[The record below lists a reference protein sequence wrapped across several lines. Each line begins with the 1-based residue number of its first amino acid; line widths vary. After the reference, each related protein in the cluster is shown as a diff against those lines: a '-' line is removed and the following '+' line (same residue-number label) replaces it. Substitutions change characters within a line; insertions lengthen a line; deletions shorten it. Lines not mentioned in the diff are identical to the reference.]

1 MNEIKKF
8 FKQDEVEEKFRLLLG
23 ERAPQFLTS
32 VMQAVSENYDLQYV
46 DPKSIY
52 GAAVTAALINLPINK
67 NLGFAHI
74 VPYKGVAQFQMGW
87 KGFVQLAHRTNQFVR
102 INPTDVMEG
111 EIIERDRLT
120 GDMKFKW
127 LPDSERKGLEP
138 IGYVSYFRLVNGF
151 ESTFYMTSEELDAH
165 AKKYSEAY
173 RNNNGPWVNDKPA
186 MCRKTV
192 IKLNL
197 SKNAPLSLDMQR
209 AIMFDQGVTF
219 DGETVEY
226 VDNPEI
232 EIIDEKQKAI
242 AEKLNGILD

>member
-8 FKQDEVEEKFRLLLG
+8 FNQDDVIEKFRVLLG
-23 ERAPQFLTS
+23 ERSPQFLTS
-32 VMQAVSENYDLQYV
+32 VMQAVSENKYLQNV

-67 NLGFAHI
+67 NLGYAYI

-102 INPTDVMEG
+102 INATDVMDG
-111 EIIERDRLT
+111 EIAERDRLS
-120 GDMKFKW
+120 GDMKFIW

-138 IGYVSYFRLVNGF
+138 IGYVSYFRLANGF
-151 ESTFYMTSEELDAH
+151 ESTFYMSAEELDAH
-165 AKKYSEAY
+165 AGKYSESY
-173 RNNNGPWVNDKPA
+173 KRNSGLWVDDKPA

-226 VDNPEI
+226 VDNEV
-232 EIIDEKQKAI
+232 IDDKKKAI
-242 AEKLNGILD
+242 ADKLDGLFE